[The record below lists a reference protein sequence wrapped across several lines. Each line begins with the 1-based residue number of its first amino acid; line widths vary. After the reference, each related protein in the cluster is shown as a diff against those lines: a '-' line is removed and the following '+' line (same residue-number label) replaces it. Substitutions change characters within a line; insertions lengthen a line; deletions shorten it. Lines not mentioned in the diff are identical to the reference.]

1 MEAGARDRW
10 PTDSS
15 VEVEAA
21 RRRTAGDNP
30 LTPGNRGNVRFIER
44 IWLLMKRGSNTSEE
58 VFIKIQRLEAY
69 FTVGARM
76 GHTSLNCE
84 CTRPEIGWRIQKW
97 GHAKP
102 AG

>member
-1 MEAGARDRW
+1 MR
-10 PTDSS
+10 
-15 VEVEAA
+15 
-21 RRRTAGDNP
+21 
-30 LTPGNRGNVRFIER
+30 NRER
-44 IWLLMKRGSNTSEE
+44 QMSASGKERVASA
-58 VFIKIQRLEAY
+58 VPPKIQRLEAY